1 MTTALVN
8 NSRRN
13 LQSLI
18 ALVVSLV
25 AIAAAVAAFAVASTT
40 SATHTPSAKT
50 STHQPVAG
58 NPLGSVHSDGCRYF
72 ATFKLC

>member
-13 LQSLI
+13 IQSLI

-25 AIAAAVAAFAVASTT
+25 AIVAAVVALSIASTT
-40 SATHTPSAKT
+40 GAARAPSAKT
-50 STHQPVAG
+50 STQQQVAG
-58 NPLGSVHSDGCRYF
+58 NPLGGVHGDGCRYF